1 MKTLRN
7 NIPMIVLAALTMA
20 AITSFPPVAQAEEA
34 SRWTVKAGIAL
45 VDTSKPFAI
54 DKPSGGQVHA
64 GGNAE
69 LGATI
74 AVEYRMSRLIGLEL
88 ATVYA
93 KSPDVDDTTNGNN
106 DEIGAGPSFFPIIA
120 GANFHLMESDKLDVY
135 VGPRVA
141 FVKFGDFDLDIDG
154 QQTTFEVED
163 DFAWGATA
171 GINYQIGDGRW
182 SLVAE
187 ATYLDI
193 DMEITQQGSSTSVMN
208 AFDPLIVN
216 LGASYRF

>member
-1 MKTLRN
+1 MRTPRN
-7 NIPMIVLAALTMA
+7 NIPMIVLAALAMA

-88 ATVYA
+88 ATLYA

-106 DEIGAGPSFFPIIA
+106 DEIGEGPSFLPIIA

-135 VGPRVA
+135 VGPRIA
-141 FVKFGDFDLDIDG
+141 FVNFDDFNLNIDG
-154 QQTTFEVED
+154 QSTAFEVADE
-163 DFAWGATA
+163 FAWGATA

-193 DMEITQQGSSTSVMN
+193 DMEITQQGSSASVTN